1 MAEQLNP
8 AGTPVELHPR
18 IVIRT
23 PGLTGTAEVHEAAS
37 AGTRAADRGQPDFLA
52 ALATNEMIEDL
63 TVEIQKPREE
73 GIGTGSRAIAGDD
86 AIQLEVANPGAAF
99 GQIVLYVSENGAVSW
114 HFPEGTDDDQ
124 PTVRGS
130 STLTYR
136 IPRAV
141 TPTAGAEG
149 QRGLAGAIGK
159 KILKVLAFR
168 LVREGSKWVGRKFAE
183 RLEDQHRPHRLH
195 LVRPG
200 PGGPVLTEAPPA
212 LLRRWGDERTLLLV
226 HGTFSSIRGGFGSFR
241 PATLEELHTRYGGR
255 VLAFDHPTVSR
266 SPVDN
271 AAWLG
276 DLLRADEIRLNVDL
290 ITHSRGGL
298 VGRVLAEESNLAATA
313 DVLTVDRAAF
323 VACPHA
329 GTALADVNNHSAMVD
344 RISNLLQFVPD
355 NGVTDALEVAIAV
368 LKQIAVGIAEGLP
381 GLMSMDPRG
390 TFLTEALNVGA
401 GTSATYF
408 AAGSNFEPAK
418 DSSLGQF
425 AFDAGSDLV
434 FRGAAND
441 LVVPR
446 DGAYLVEGPNGF
458 SIADRLLFDTPAAVH
473 HSGYWARDEMNDAFL
488 RWLAK
493 P

>member
-8 AGTPVELHPR
+8 AGTPVDLHPR

-23 PGLTGTAEVHEAAS
+23 PGLTGTAQVHEAAS
-37 AGTRAADRGQPDFLA
+37 AGTRAADRGQPGLLA

-63 TVEIQKPREE
+63 TVEIQQPREE

-86 AIQLEVANPGAAF
+86 AIELEVANPGPAF
-99 GQIVLYVSENGAVSW
+99 GQVVLYVSENGAVSW
-114 HFPEGTDDDQ
+114 HLPEGTDDDRT
-124 PTVRGS
+124 TVRGS

-168 LVREGSKWVGRKFAE
+168 LVREGARWVGRRYAE

-195 LVRPG
+195 LVQPG
-200 PGGPVLTEAPPA
+200 PDGPVLTAAPTQ
-212 LLRRWGDERTLLLV
+212 LLRRWADKRTLLLV

-241 PATLEELHTRYGGR
+241 RSTLEELHSRYGGR

-266 SPVDN
+266 SPADN

-276 DLLRADEIRLNVDL
+276 DLLRAEQVRLDVDL

-298 VGRVLAEESNLAATA
+298 VGRVLAEQSNLAATA

-329 GTALADVNNHSAMVD
+329 GTELANVQNHGALVD

-355 NGVTDALEVAIAV
+355 NGVTDALEVVIAV
-368 LKQIAVGIAEGLP
+368 LKQIAVGVAEGLP
-381 GLMSMDPRG
+381 GLMSMDPGG
-390 TFLTEALNVGA
+390 TFLTRDLNVGA

-408 AAGSNFEPAK
+408 AAGSDFEPARN
-418 DSSLGQF
+418 SSLGQF
-425 AFDAGSDLV
+425 AFDAGSDLI
-434 FRGAAND
+434 FGGAAND

-446 DGAYLVEGPNGF
+446 EGAYLVEGPNGF
-458 SIADRLLFDTPAAVH
+458 SIADRLLFDSPAAVH
-473 HSGYWARDEMNDAFL
+473 HSGYWARDEMNEAIL